1 MASILDGLGLEAS
14 VLEIVDLP
22 RSETLKEWLAI
33 ARRIIR
39 DTIAEVKLDLA
50 EEDKVIDTFTGAWLF

>member
-1 MASILDGLGLEAS
+1 MASVLEGS

-22 RSETLKEWLAI
+22 RSETLKECLAI

-50 EEDKVIDTFTGAWLF
+50 EEDKVIDTFAGAGLF

>member
-1 MASILDGLGLEAS
+1 MAS

-50 EEDKVIDTFTGAWLF
+50 EEDKVIDTFAGVGLF

>member
-1 MASILDGLGLEAS
+1 MAVVLEGS

-50 EEDKVIDTFTGAWLF
+50 EEDKVIDTFIGAGLL

>member
-1 MASILDGLGLEAS
+1 MASILDGLGIEGS

-39 DTIAEVKLDLA
+39 DTIAEVKLDPA
-50 EEDKVIDTFTGAWLF
+50 EEDKVIDTFTGAGLF